1 MNKLIRLLC
10 FFCLLLLIIFYG
22 KVILE
27 RIKIFNMLKK
37 KYFITIF
44 NTKSKKAKIVI
55 FNGKD
60 KIFEFNAE
68 YATDIL
74 SVENEN
80 IFYFELE
87 SYYKDVDTIIEKSFV
102 VKYDIKNNK
111 IIEKIPFPFIF
122 KNKMPYMKKI
132 ENNVYFSV
140 GNRLNSNIKENESVL
155 YSYNLKTEEI
165 KEILTY
171 NGQGLPVIKENEI
184 IYSKENKIYSF
195 NKFKNIS
202 EFLFDGD
209 LPFDYV
215 DGEIYYMKK
224 NNIVKRSKKN
234 SDKIISKIN
243 KKTKIGGYP
252 VKINDNLFAIIE
264 LKPIPLDKLYSEYG
278 EIEIIDSKSKSK
290 LSLYKLYYEKETH
303 YPYLTNSSFIFVDKI
318 SLQKYLNNKM

>member
-44 NTKSKKAKIVI
+44 NTMSKEAKIVI

-165 KEILTY
+165 KEIL
-171 NGQGLPVIKENEI
+171 
-184 IYSKENKIYSF
+184 
-195 NKFKNIS
+195 
-202 EFLFDGD
+202 
-209 LPFDYV
+209 
-215 DGEIYYMKK
+215 
-224 NNIVKRSKKN
+224 
-234 SDKIISKIN
+234 
-243 KKTKIGGYP
+243 
-252 VKINDNLFAIIE
+252 
-264 LKPIPLDKLYSEYG
+264 
-278 EIEIIDSKSKSK
+278 
-290 LSLYKLYYEKETH
+290 
-303 YPYLTNSSFIFVDKI
+303 
-318 SLQKYLNNKM
+318 

>member
-1 MNKLIRLLC
+1 
-10 FFCLLLLIIFYG
+10 
-22 KVILE
+22 
-27 RIKIFNMLKK
+27 MLKK

-44 NTKSKKAKIVI
+44 NTKSKEAKIVI
-55 FNGKD
+55 FNEKD

-80 IFYFELE
+80 IFYFERD
-87 SYYKDVDTIIEKSFV
+87 SYYEDVNTIIEKSFV

-111 IIEKIPFPFIF
+111 I
-122 KNKMPYMKKI
+122 
-132 ENNVYFSV
+132 
-140 GNRLNSNIKENESVL
+140 
-155 YSYNLKTEEI
+155 I

-209 LPFDYV
+209 FPFDYV

-252 VKINDNLFAIIE
+252 VKINDNLFTIIE

-278 EIEIIDSKSKSK
+278 KIEIIDSKSKSK
-290 LSLYKLYYEKETH
+290 LSLYKLYYEKETR